1 MEMTQ
6 TMGRGRGRQVDLL
19 HGPIFRNLLL
29 FAIPIFISN
38 LFQQLYN
45 AADAMIV
52 GNVLGDTSLAAVGA
66 CASIYELLVGFGLGI
81 GNGLAI
87 VTARAYGAQDPDK
100 VKKTVAGSMVIGLVA
115 SALITIFGLLFLRPL
130 LQALDTPPEIL
141 DEAYSYIIEIARF
154 VVVMFAYNLCAA
166 LLRAVGNS
174 VMPLV
179 FLIFSS
185 CLNVG
190 LDYWFVAGLEMGVR
204 GAAVATVLS
213 QALSVAL
220 CIVYILRYAKH
231 LVPSRRHFRLEK
243 GLYRE
248 LITQG
253 LSMGLMSSIVS
264 AGSVILQYG
273 INGLGTLVIAGH
285 TAARKLFTFT
295 DMPVIAMA
303 TAGSTFVSQNRGADK
318 PDRIRKGMKQ
328 IWMFAFGTAIVMTV
342 LMSLFSGVLVRLV
355 SGSSAPVVLENG
367 ARYLVWNA
375 PFYSV
380 LGVLLAT
387 RYALQSLGQKVLP
400 LISSGI
406 ELVGKILFM
415 LFFIPRFGY
424 NAVILCEP
432 VIWCFMCAQLLWSYW
447 NDPYIK
453 ASRDKS
459 RPHCTFRPAAAAGL
473 FCAGDRKIFERKSVI
488 RMLTS
493 CENCDMLFTQ
503 FR

>member
-342 LMSLFSGVLVRLV
+342 LMSLFSGMLVRLV

-459 RPHCTFRPAAAAGL
+459 RPH
-473 FCAGDRKIFERKSVI
+473 
-488 RMLTS
+488 
-493 CENCDMLFTQ
+493 
-503 FR
+503 

>member
-115 SALITIFGLLFLRPL
+115 SVLITIFGLLFLRPL

-141 DEAYSYIIEIARF
+141 GEAYSYIIEIARF

-318 PDRIRKGMKQ
+318 PDRIRKGMKE

-355 SGSSAPVVLENG
+355 SGSSASVVLENG

-387 RYALQSLGQKVLP
+387 RYALQSLGQKILP

-459 RPHCTFRPAAAAGL
+459 RPH
-473 FCAGDRKIFERKSVI
+473 
-488 RMLTS
+488 
-493 CENCDMLFTQ
+493 
-503 FR
+503 

>member
-66 CASIYELLVGFGLGI
+66 CAAIYELLVGFGLGI

-453 ASRDKS
+453 ASREKS
-459 RPHCTFRPAAAAGL
+459 RPH
-473 FCAGDRKIFERKSVI
+473 
-488 RMLTS
+488 
-493 CENCDMLFTQ
+493 
-503 FR
+503 

>member
-1 MEMTQ
+1 MTQ

-415 LFFIPRFGY
+415 LFFIPHFGY

-432 VIWCFMCAQLLWSYW
+432 VIWCFMCAQLLWSYR

-459 RPHCTFRPAAAAGL
+459 RPH
-473 FCAGDRKIFERKSVI
+473 
-488 RMLTS
+488 
-493 CENCDMLFTQ
+493 
-503 FR
+503 

>member
-453 ASRDKS
+453 VSRDKS
-459 RPHCTFRPAAAAGL
+459 RPR
-473 FCAGDRKIFERKSVI
+473 
-488 RMLTS
+488 
-493 CENCDMLFTQ
+493 
-503 FR
+503 

>member
-1 MEMTQ
+1 MDTTQ
-6 TMGRGRGRQVDLL
+6 TLGRSKGRRVDLI
-19 HGPIFRNLLL
+19 HGPIFRNLLV

-45 AADAMIV
+45 AADTMIV
-52 GNVLGDTSLAAVGA
+52 GNILGDTSLAAVGA
-66 CASIYELLVGFGLGI
+66 CGSIYELLVGFGLGI

-87 VTARAYGAQDPDK
+87 VTARAYGAEDYNK
-100 VKKTVAGSMVIGLVA
+100 VKKTVAGSLVIGLVS
-115 SALITIFGLLFLRPL
+115 SALITLVGLLFLHPL
-130 LQALDTPPEIL
+130 LVALDTPAEIIE
-141 DEAYSYIIEIARF
+141 EAYSYIRPIAQY
-154 VVVMFAYNLCAA
+154 VVVMFMYNLCAA

-185 CLNVG
+185 CLNVA
-190 LDYWFVAGLEMGVR
+190 LDYWFVAGLGMGVR
-204 GAAVATVLS
+204 GAALATVLA
-213 QALSVAL
+213 QAVSVVL
-220 CIVYILRYAKH
+220 CFVYIYKWAKH
-231 LVPSRRHFRLEK
+231 LVPGREHFSIEK

-248 LITQG
+248 LVTQG

-285 TAARKLFTFT
+285 TAARKLFTIT

-303 TAGSTFVSQNRGADK
+303 NAGSTFVSQNRGADK
-318 PDRIRKGMKQ
+318 ADRIRKGMRQ
-328 IWMFAFGTAIVMTV
+328 IWLFGLGTAVVMTV
-342 LMSLFSGVLVRLV
+342 LMWLWAGNLVGLI
-355 SGSSAPVVLENG
+355 SGSSESVVLENG
-367 ARYLVWNA
+367 ARYLRWTA

-387 RYALQSLGQKVLP
+387 RYALQSLGQKILP

-415 LFFIPRFGY
+415 LYFIPRFGY

-432 VIWCFMCAQLLWSYW
+432 VIWCFMCAQLVWSYW
-447 NDPYIK
+447 HDPYIRG
-453 ASRDKS
+453 SR
-459 RPHCTFRPAAAAGL
+459 A
-473 FCAGDRKIFERKSVI
+473 DRG
-488 RMLTS
+488 
-493 CENCDMLFTQ
+493 
-503 FR
+503 

>member
-432 VIWCFMCAQLLWSYW
+432 VIWCFMFAQLLWSYW

-459 RPHCTFRPAAAAGL
+459 RPH
-473 FCAGDRKIFERKSVI
+473 
-488 RMLTS
+488 
-493 CENCDMLFTQ
+493 
-503 FR
+503 

>member
-115 SALITIFGLLFLRPL
+115 SVLITIFGLLFLRPL

-355 SGSSAPVVLENG
+355 SGSSASVVLENG

-459 RPHCTFRPAAAAGL
+459 RPH
-473 FCAGDRKIFERKSVI
+473 
-488 RMLTS
+488 
-493 CENCDMLFTQ
+493 
-503 FR
+503 

>member
-387 RYALQSLGQKVLP
+387 RYALQSLGQKILP

-459 RPHCTFRPAAAAGL
+459 RPH
-473 FCAGDRKIFERKSVI
+473 
-488 RMLTS
+488 
-493 CENCDMLFTQ
+493 
-503 FR
+503 

>member
-1 MEMTQ
+1 MVCKGENRKAMEHTHS
-6 TMGRGRGRQVDLL
+6 RQVDLMN
-19 HGPIFRNLLL
+19 GPIFRNLLI

-45 AADAMIV
+45 AADTMIV
-52 GNVLGDTSLAAVGA
+52 GNILGDTSLAAVGA
-66 CASIYELLVGFGLGI
+66 CSSIYELLVGFGLGI

-87 VTARAYGAQDPDK
+87 VTARAYGAGDADK
-100 VKKTVAGSMVIGLVA
+100 VKKTVAGSIVIGLVA
-115 SALITIFGLLFLRPL
+115 SALISGVGLVFLYPL
-130 LQALDTPPEIL
+130 LEALDTPPEIIA
-141 DEAYSYIIEIARF
+141 EAYSYIQPIAQY
-154 VVVMFAYNLCAA
+154 VVVMFVYNLCAA

-185 CLNVG
+185 CLNVV
-190 LDYWFVAGLEMGVR
+190 LDYWFVAGLGMGVR
-204 GAAVATVLS
+204 GAALATVLS
-213 QALSVAL
+213 QAVSVVL
-220 CIVYILRYAKH
+220 CIFYIARCARH
-231 LVPSRRHFRLEK
+231 LVPGKKHFSVGRS
-243 GLYRE
+243 LYRE
-248 LITQG
+248 LVTQG

-273 INGLGTLVIAGH
+273 INSLGTLVIAGH

-318 PDRIRKGMKQ
+318 SRRIRAGMRQ
-328 IWMFAFGTAIVMTV
+328 IWLFAVGTAVVMTA
-342 LMSLFSGVLVRLV
+342 LMWLYADGLVGLI
-355 SGSSAPVVLENG
+355 SGSTQPVVLENG
-367 ARYLVWNA
+367 ARYLRWTA

-380 LGVLLAT
+380 LGVLLST
-387 RYALQSLGQKVLP
+387 RYALQSLGQKILP

-432 VIWCFMCAQLLWSYW
+432 VIWCFMCAQLVWSYW
-447 NDPYIK
+447 SDPYIK
-453 ASRDKS
+453 ASR
-459 RPHCTFRPAAAAGL
+459 TAAGV
-473 FCAGDRKIFERKSVI
+473 GEKERI
-488 RMLTS
+488 LTK
-493 CENCDMLFTQ
+493 
-503 FR
+503 

>member
-432 VIWCFMCAQLLWSYW
+432 VI
-447 NDPYIK
+447 
-453 ASRDKS
+453 
-459 RPHCTFRPAAAAGL
+459 
-473 FCAGDRKIFERKSVI
+473 
-488 RMLTS
+488 
-493 CENCDMLFTQ
+493 
-503 FR
+503 

>member
-342 LMSLFSGVLVRLV
+342 LMSLFSGVRWP
-355 SGSSAPVVLENG
+355 GSAP
-367 ARYLVWNA
+367 
-375 PFYSV
+375 
-380 LGVLLAT
+380 
-387 RYALQSLGQKVLP
+387 
-400 LISSGI
+400 
-406 ELVGKILFM
+406 
-415 LFFIPRFGY
+415 PRRSPPP
-424 NAVILCEP
+424 CC
-432 VIWCFMCAQLLWSYW
+432 W
-447 NDPYIK
+447 
-453 ASRDKS
+453 
-459 RPHCTFRPAAAAGL
+459 PAG
-473 FCAGDRKIFERKSVI
+473 SH
-488 RMLTS
+488 
-493 CENCDMLFTQ
+493 
-503 FR
+503 

>member
-432 VIWCFMCAQLLWSYW
+432 VIWRFMCAQLLWSYW

-453 ASRDKS
+453 VSRDKS
-459 RPHCTFRPAAAAGL
+459 RPR
-473 FCAGDRKIFERKSVI
+473 
-488 RMLTS
+488 
-493 CENCDMLFTQ
+493 
-503 FR
+503 

>member
-1 MEMTQ
+1 MTQ

-115 SALITIFGLLFLRPL
+115 SVLITIFGLLFLRPL

-141 DEAYSYIIEIARF
+141 NEAYSYIIEIARF

-459 RPHCTFRPAAAAGL
+459 RPH
-473 FCAGDRKIFERKSVI
+473 
-488 RMLTS
+488 
-493 CENCDMLFTQ
+493 
-503 FR
+503 

>member
-1 MEMTQ
+1 MQ
-6 TMGRGRGRQVDLL
+6 TIHTLRQGRQVDLI
-19 HGPIFRNLLL
+19 HGPIFRNLLI

-45 AADAMIV
+45 AADTMIV

-66 CASIYELLVGFGLGI
+66 CGSIYELLVGFGIGI

-87 VTARAYGAQDPDK
+87 VTARAYGAEDPTK
-100 VKKTVAGSMVIGLVA
+100 VKKTVAGSILIGLAA
-115 SALITIFGLLFLRPL
+115 SALITGVGLTFLRPL
-130 LQALDTPPEIL
+130 LVALDTPPEIL
-141 DEAYSYIIEIARF
+141 DQAYSYIQPIAQY

-190 LDYWFVAGLEMGVR
+190 LDYWFVAGLGMGVR
-204 GAAVATVLS
+204 GAAVATVLA
-213 QALSVAL
+213 QAVSVVL
-220 CIVYILRYAKH
+220 CIFYIARRVKH
-231 LVPSRRHFRLEK
+231 LVPGREHFHIEK

-285 TAARKLFTFT
+285 TSARKLFTLT

-318 PDRIRKGMKQ
+318 PLRIRRGMRQ
-328 IWMFAFGTAIVMTV
+328 MWLFGLGTAIVMTA
-342 LMSLFSGVLVRLV
+342 LMWLGAKGLVQLV
-355 SGSSAPVVLENG
+355 SGSEEAVVLENG
-367 ARYLVWNA
+367 ARYLRWVA

-380 LGVLLAT
+380 LGVLLST

-400 LISSGI
+400 LFSSLI

-432 VIWCFMCAQLLWSYW
+432 VIWCFMTAQLLWSFW
-447 NDPYIK
+447 RDPYIK
-453 ASRDKS
+453 ASRKA
-459 RPHCTFRPAAAAGL
+459 RPNP
-473 FCAGDRKIFERKSVI
+473 
-488 RMLTS
+488 
-493 CENCDMLFTQ
+493 
-503 FR
+503 

>member
-1 MEMTQ
+1 MTQ

-87 VTARAYGAQDPDK
+87 VTARAYGAQDPDT

-459 RPHCTFRPAAAAGL
+459 RPH
-473 FCAGDRKIFERKSVI
+473 
-488 RMLTS
+488 
-493 CENCDMLFTQ
+493 
-503 FR
+503 

>member
-1 MEMTQ
+1 MTQ

-115 SALITIFGLLFLRPL
+115 SALIPIFGLLFLRPL

-459 RPHCTFRPAAAAGL
+459 RPH
-473 FCAGDRKIFERKSVI
+473 
-488 RMLTS
+488 
-493 CENCDMLFTQ
+493 
-503 FR
+503 

>member
-29 FAIPIFISN
+29 FAIPIFIS
-38 LFQQLYN
+38 
-45 AADAMIV
+45 IV

-318 PDRIRKGMKQ
+318 PDRIRKGMKE

-459 RPHCTFRPAAAAGL
+459 RPH
-473 FCAGDRKIFERKSVI
+473 
-488 RMLTS
+488 
-493 CENCDMLFTQ
+493 
-503 FR
+503 

>member
-100 VKKTVAGSMVIGLVA
+100 VKKTVTGSMVIGLVA

-141 DEAYSYIIEIARF
+141 GEAYSYIIEIARF

-303 TAGSTFVSQNRGADK
+303 TACSTFVSQNRGADK

-459 RPHCTFRPAAAAGL
+459 RPH
-473 FCAGDRKIFERKSVI
+473 
-488 RMLTS
+488 
-493 CENCDMLFTQ
+493 
-503 FR
+503 

>member
-303 TAGSTFVSQNRGADK
+303 TAGSTFVSQNRGANK

-459 RPHCTFRPAAAAGL
+459 RPH
-473 FCAGDRKIFERKSVI
+473 
-488 RMLTS
+488 
-493 CENCDMLFTQ
+493 
-503 FR
+503 

>member
-100 VKKTVAGSMVIGLVA
+100 VKKTVTGSMVIGLVA

-141 DEAYSYIIEIARF
+141 GEAYSYIIEIARC

-459 RPHCTFRPAAAAGL
+459 RPH
-473 FCAGDRKIFERKSVI
+473 
-488 RMLTS
+488 
-493 CENCDMLFTQ
+493 
-503 FR
+503 

>member
-447 NDPYIK
+447 HDPYIK

-459 RPHCTFRPAAAAGL
+459 RPH
-473 FCAGDRKIFERKSVI
+473 
-488 RMLTS
+488 
-493 CENCDMLFTQ
+493 
-503 FR
+503 

>member
-100 VKKTVAGSMVIGLVA
+100 VKKTVTGSMVIGLVA

-141 DEAYSYIIEIARF
+141 GEAYSYIIEIARF

-459 RPHCTFRPAAAAGL
+459 RPH
-473 FCAGDRKIFERKSVI
+473 
-488 RMLTS
+488 
-493 CENCDMLFTQ
+493 
-503 FR
+503 

>member
-87 VTARAYGAQDPDK
+87 VTARAYGAQDPDT

-459 RPHCTFRPAAAAGL
+459 RPH
-473 FCAGDRKIFERKSVI
+473 
-488 RMLTS
+488 
-493 CENCDMLFTQ
+493 
-503 FR
+503 

>member
-115 SALITIFGLLFLRPL
+115 SVLITIFGLLFLRPL

-141 DEAYSYIIEIARF
+141 NEAYSYIIEIARF

-342 LMSLFSGVLVRLV
+342 LMSLFSGMLVRLV

-459 RPHCTFRPAAAAGL
+459 RPH
-473 FCAGDRKIFERKSVI
+473 
-488 RMLTS
+488 
-493 CENCDMLFTQ
+493 
-503 FR
+503 

>member
-141 DEAYSYIIEIARF
+141 NEAYSYIIEIARF

-459 RPHCTFRPAAAAGL
+459 RPH
-473 FCAGDRKIFERKSVI
+473 
-488 RMLTS
+488 
-493 CENCDMLFTQ
+493 
-503 FR
+503 

>member
-1 MEMTQ
+1 MTQ

-387 RYALQSLGQKVLP
+387 RYALQSLGQKILP

-459 RPHCTFRPAAAAGL
+459 RPR
-473 FCAGDRKIFERKSVI
+473 
-488 RMLTS
+488 
-493 CENCDMLFTQ
+493 
-503 FR
+503 

>member
-115 SALITIFGLLFLRPL
+115 SVLITIFGLLFLRPL

-459 RPHCTFRPAAAAGL
+459 RPH
-473 FCAGDRKIFERKSVI
+473 
-488 RMLTS
+488 
-493 CENCDMLFTQ
+493 
-503 FR
+503 